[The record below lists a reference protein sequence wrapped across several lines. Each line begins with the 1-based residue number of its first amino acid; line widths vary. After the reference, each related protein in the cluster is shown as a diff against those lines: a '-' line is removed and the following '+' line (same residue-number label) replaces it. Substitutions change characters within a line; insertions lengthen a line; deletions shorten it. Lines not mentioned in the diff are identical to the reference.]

1 MRLNGIIHPR
11 QGNRDNVVICI
22 VEIDIRCP
30 YTIYVWK
37 KWMMSASVFLKFV
50 IAPFVPIAFII
61 TFTFFVLLILL
72 LSLSVLFDEYRTVR
86 IVTRTTRKRRKCAF
100 LLKKKKSSIE

>member
-11 QGNRDNVVICI
+11 QGNRDNVVSCI
-22 VEIDIRCP
+22 VETDILMCP

-37 KWMMSASVFLKFV
+37 KCMMSASVFLKFV
-50 IAPFVPIAFII
+50 IAPFVPVAFII
-61 TFTFFVLLILL
+61 TFSFFVLLILL
-72 LSLSVLFDEYRTVR
+72 LSLYVFFDEYRTVR

-100 LLKKKKSSIE
+100 LLKKKEIEH